1 MSYNT
6 AYIKDSQHLDLM
18 LNFNGLLHTHIR
30 FMAHKFA
37 GEFQRNLVKYT
48 HMIYS
53 KLFCPIKYSNKIL
66 KHASFMLLPTLHGD
80 ILALPDSQQHYLH
93 ELNHQNDGSK

>member
-6 AYIKDSQHLDLM
+6 ADIKHSQHLHLM

-30 FMAHKFA
+30 FMAIRFA
-37 GEFQRNLVKYT
+37 GEFQWDLVKYT
-48 HMIYS
+48 YMMCS
-53 KLFCPIKYSNKIL
+53 TLFCPIKYSYIIL
-66 KHASFMLLPTLHGD
+66 KHASFMLIPTLHGD
-80 ILALPDSQQHYLH
+80 ILVSPDSQQHYLH